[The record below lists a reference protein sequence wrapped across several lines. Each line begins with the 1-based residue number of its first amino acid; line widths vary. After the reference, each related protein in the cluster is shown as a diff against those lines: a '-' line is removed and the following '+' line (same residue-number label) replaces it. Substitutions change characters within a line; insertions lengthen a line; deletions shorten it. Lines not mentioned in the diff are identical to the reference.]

1 MRRLTLPKFS
11 PGGPGP
17 ALSCPK
23 ARTGTVMP
31 NERPA
36 MAMLSPDTL
45 QRPFRVTLWW
55 FLVTLV
61 GSLMALMTL
70 QVVLRYG
77 FNASLLWAEELC
89 RYMLIWMAFLGVVFA
104 YERGEIAA
112 IGFLASILPRV
123 PALLLTLF
131 GLSFSIL
138 LCALLG
144 WFGWVYATRA
154 GSSQIPAIGF
164 ILESLFGDNAP
175 PTPGRFWVYIAL
187 PVGMGLLGLR
197 LFGDAV
203 LCVQAFA
210 KGQSVEDVFDRDP
223 TELSE

>member
-1 MRRLTLPKFS
+1 
-11 PGGPGP
+11 
-17 ALSCPK
+17 
-23 ARTGTVMP
+23 MP
-31 NERPA
+31 NERPD
-36 MAMLSPDTL
+36 MAMLTPDRL
-45 QRPFRVTLWW
+45 QRPFRSTLWW
-55 FLVTLV
+55 VLVTLV
-61 GSLMALMTL
+61 GALMTVMSV

-123 PALLLTLF
+123 PALVLTLF
-131 GLSFSIL
+131 GLSLSIL

-144 WFGWVYATRA
+144 WFGWAYATRA

-164 ILESLFGDNAP
+164 ILEGLFGDTAP
-175 PTPGRFWVYIAL
+175 PAPGRFWVYIAL

-197 LFGDAV
+197 LLGDAV
-203 LCVQAFA
+203 LCVLALA
-210 KGQSVEDVFDRDP
+210 RGQSVQDVLDRNA
-223 TELSE
+223 TELTE